1 MNGHPAIAYIVAQ
14 QMLDERLEEAR
25 SHRQAKLAHR
35 PRSVKVGSYR
45 LTITKEVPGVPRT
58 V

>member
-14 QMLDERLEEAR
+14 QMLEERRDEAR
-25 SHRQAKLAHR
+25 SYRQAKLASK
-35 PRSVKVGSYR
+35 PRSVKVGNYR
-45 LTITKEVPGVPRT
+45 LTIAKEVPGVPRT